1 MKAVVDAPEDAHNG
15 KHDALHDEQSTGNG
29 ALIDAGVRGETPNG
43 SHDKSQN
50 RNELDE
56 EHHHALG
63 NGKRNGVFRQ
73 IFHGAAGSGGSLH
86 SVIIQNRCYA
96 LVLNCCA
103 GGLDI
108 GTNSFRVP
116 RLYIFCIGFIEH
128 HKRSPPYKTD
138 GSSKKCF
145 YLADIFPHFFLYTE

>member
-1 MKAVVDAPEDAHNG
+1 MKAVADAPEDAHNG

-29 ALIDAGVRGETPNG
+29 ALIDAGVRGEAPNG

-96 LVLNCCA
+96 LVINRCA
-103 GGLDI
+103 GVSISERILSGSL
-108 GTNSFRVP
+108 GC
-116 RLYIFCIGFIEH
+116 IFFV
-128 HKRSPPYKTD
+128 
-138 GSSKKCF
+138 
-145 YLADIFPHFFLYTE
+145 